1 MLQLIIMNKKA
12 LLAEFIGTFA
22 LVLCGT
28 GAIVFNDTSQFQIGY
43 FGIALMFGITVSLMI
58 FIFGKTSGAHINP
71 AVTLSLWLAGKFE
84 YRSILPYMTVQFLG
98 SFVASYLLS
107 YIFPDHL
114 TLGSTLPHDNIWSA
128 FGIEIMLSFFLML
141 VIIIFSDI
149 SYKFQPYA
157 CWAIGM
163 VVLLEAAFAGPF
175 TGASM
180 NPARSFGPAII
191 SGNVEYLLHY
201 MIAAFIGMALC
212 IFTWR
217 IIKNGRISFLR

>member
-1 MLQLIIMNKKA
+1 MNKKA
-12 LLAEFIGTFA
+12 LIAEFVGTFA

-28 GAIVFNDTSQFQIGY
+28 GAIVINDTTLFLLGN

-58 FIFGKTSGAHINP
+58 YIFGKTSGAHINP
-71 AVTLSLWLAGKFE
+71 AVTLSFWLAGKFE
-84 YRSILPYMTVQFLG
+84 YRNILPYMAVQFTG
-98 SFVASYLLS
+98 AFVASYLINF
-107 YIFPDHL
+107 IFPDHL

-128 FGIEIMLSFFLML
+128 FGIEIILSFLLML
-141 VIIIFSDI
+141 VIIIFSEMDI
-149 SYKFQPYA
+149 KFQSFA
-157 CWAIGM
+157 GLVIGM
-163 VVLLEAAFAGPF
+163 VVMLEAAFAGPF

-217 IIKNGRISFLR
+217 IIKYGKNRALR